1 MALNIVNGRNIILI
15 VIRVIFMEYRQKYIP
30 VSLSRIK
37 QNLFRNWKIEREESS
52 SLADLCTMLEA
63 IYHHNSYSL
72 TSKLKSLYE
81 DMNPD
86 TSDDIDLSCKVEFI
100 ATLEKSLLD
109 GNWEK
114 ITTDEIQNA
123 LDGEDILPI
132 SLDVRFDEFD
142 TMELYKLGEHTFSDV
157 RTTMFGLRS
166 DDVEI
171 DTFNQVLQIVQY
183 KDKSWFFSEKKRKK
197 YYPGDEDVNGI
208 HLRLFRSVPKL
219 DLETI
224 FPNTTPLMR
233 NLDKLKIAAPLI
245 GGLVALGIKYA
256 PMLVGNEAG
265 DSGTAVLGGLLT
277 AVGSYVLKT
286 YISYQKTR
294 EKFQTQVSKD
304 MYFKGQAN
312 NSAVINMIVDI
323 GEEQEIK
330 EALIAYFFILLDDNK
345 YNQAT
350 LDKKVEN
357 WILQHFSVDID
368 FEVDDALKKLSS
380 MNLLIED
387 GDGFLSVVDSKKAL
401 IILDR
406 YWDNLYNFA

>member
-1 MALNIVNGRNIILI
+1 MVTNIILM

-114 ITTDEIQNA
+114 ITADEIQNA

-357 WILQHFSVDID
+357 WILQQFSVDID
-368 FEVDDALKKLSS
+368 FEVDDALEKLSS
-380 MNLLIED
+380 MKLLIED
-387 GDGFLSVVDSKKAL
+387 RDGYLSVVDSKKAL
-401 IILDR
+401 IILDE

>member
-1 MALNIVNGRNIILI
+1 MIISLI
-15 VIRVIFMEYRQKYIP
+15 TSMTTMTYKQKYIP
-30 VSLSRIK
+30 MSLSRIK
-37 QNLFRNWKIEREESS
+37 QSLFENWEFGKKESG
-52 SLADLCTMLEA
+52 SLIDLCTMLEA

-86 TSDDIDLSCKVEFI
+86 TSGYNDTSGKLEFI
-100 ATLEKSLLD
+100 DALEQSLLD

-114 ITTDEIQNA
+114 ITADEIQNA
-123 LDGEDILPI
+123 LHGEDILPI

-142 TMELYKLGEHTFSDV
+142 TMELYKLGEKRVSDI

-166 DDVEI
+166 EEVDI

-197 YYPGDEDVNGI
+197 YYPGDEDVEGI

-245 GGLVALGIKYA
+245 GGLVALGIKYT
-256 PMLVGNEAG
+256 PILFGNEAG

-357 WILQHFSVDID
+357 WILQKFSVDID
-368 FEVDDALKKLSS
+368 FEVDDALEKLSS

-387 GDGFLSVVDSKKAL
+387 RDGFLSVVDSKKAL

>member
-1 MALNIVNGRNIILI
+1 
-15 VIRVIFMEYRQKYIP
+15 MEYRQKYIP

-114 ITTDEIQNA
+114 ITADEIQNA

-357 WILQHFSVDID
+357 WILQQFSVDID
-368 FEVDDALKKLSS
+368 FEVDDALEKLSS
-380 MNLLIED
+380 MKLLIED
-387 GDGFLSVVDSKKAL
+387 RDGYLSVVDSKKAL
-401 IILDR
+401 IILDE